1 LLNQA
6 IKSILSF
13 IKSHILLS
21 HTETDY
27 QKLQVFDW
35 QLIVLTSFLV
45 KIDGQYSFFEENKI
59 KKTFLHFFAPEHQE
73 LAINA
78 ILIVKTENI
87 SWSDFIDEIKS
98 NTFINDRIQIIK
110 FLFEIGSIDGSLADE
125 ELSFIHSL
133 SKDLGIVEI
142 EFLKLLDKF
151 KMWNKTIRSKILNQV
166 NNTLENEKQ
175 QQKLRAL
182 TIFGLPH
189 DASQDQIK
197 KRYRELIKKHHPDA
211 HPHLTASEMI
221 FHKEQMFRINQ
232 AYEILV

>member
-1 LLNQA
+1 ML
-6 IKSILSF
+6 
-13 IKSHILLS
+13 
-21 HTETDY
+21 
-27 QKLQVFDW
+27 
-35 QLIVLTSFLV
+35 
-45 KIDGQYSFFEENKI
+45 YSFTFVKSSNKI
-59 KKTFLHFFAPEHQE
+59 NFVLHKKSYSPISHWNW

-98 NTFINDRIQIIK
+98 NTSINDRIQIVN

-166 NNTLENEKQ
+166 NNTLENEKLQ
-175 QQKLRAL
+175 YSVYLITHHKIKSKKDIECWLKNITQMLIRIWQLQKWFFTR
-182 TIFGLPH
+182 
-189 DASQDQIK
+189 SRCSESIK
-197 KRYRELIKKHHPDA
+197 LMRFLCDELN
-211 HPHLTASEMI
+211 L
-221 FHKEQMFRINQ
+221 F
-232 AYEILV
+232 